1 MLDRDSLPA
10 VLRLL
15 DQALDLTLDERRA
28 WLARLRVDRP
38 ELAAGLEQML
48 AREPEL
54 DHGGFLLGG
63 ISSEIPEDTDQ
74 AAFGQGLAGRRLGAY
89 TLERLLGQGGM
100 GTVWLARRS
109 DGRYEGVAA
118 VKLLNLAL
126 LDPVGAERFRRE
138 GTVLARLDH
147 PNIARLLDAGVTDGG
162 QPYLVLEHVEGLPID
177 RYCEEHALD
186 PPARVTLFLQVLA
199 AVAQA
204 HASLIVHRDLKPS
217 NILVTADGVVKLLDF
232 GIAKL
237 LDPDDASADR
247 TALTE
252 AGGSPL
258 TPEYA
263 APEQVT
269 GGAVTT
275 ATDVYA
281 LGVVLYR
288 LLAGVHPTAA
298 PDDSAVQR
306 LRALVERDPAPLAG
320 LTGPY
325 AADLDTIVTKTLRK
339 EPVERYATVA
349 AFADD
354 LGRCL
359 RNEPVLARPA
369 TFRYRAGKFLRRHR
383 AAVAAA
389 TAGTFALVGL
399 TGVAVIQAG
408 EARSQRQEALRQ
420 RHEALHQR
428 DQARDEERRATASN
442 DLMNSVLQS
451 ISSSGKAFTT
461 LVLLDRG
468 RELLELAARDDPR
481 FAARMMVDFADH
493 YSDLAQPQRE
503 QSLLA
508 RAETLATERHD
519 FETAAHAACRLAKSF
534 NNFGTWDEASTPLD
548 RARHA
553 LARVPQARPEVRIAC
568 LAASSGLAA
577 LERRPDTALA
587 LSRALLTLADSM
599 GDTAS
604 SRYARV
610 TCHAAQTLATSGRL
624 QEALDLQ
631 RRCIQVLARVGQGR
645 TLAMA
650 DEVYYLADF
659 HVRLGEYRTADS
671 LLRIALEL
679 EGTINSGAAP
689 VWDMILERAD
699 LARELGRPDSARAGY
714 LRARMGVR
722 TSPDARSM
730 GTNVYVGLMK
740 LELEQRRPDLA
751 RRYLEEAREFFRSRP
766 WTLKRWQA
774 AIAAAEGN
782 ARVAHRLMREYLA
795 EAGPPPLWVR
805 HVPAA
810 FGAAAE
816 IALADGDAV
825 EADSLARLGLRL
837 ARERGYRETE
847 SAEEGG
853 VLMALARSRLA
864 LGDSAGAR
872 DALGRAVAGLR
883 HGLGPRHPRALQAE
897 AMLKP
902 VGGRVTAT
910 EAASR

>member
-1 MLDRDSLPA
+1 MIDRDSLPA

-54 DHGGFLLGG
+54 DYGGFLLGG

-74 AAFGQGLAGRRLGAY
+74 AAFGQGLAGRRIGAY
-89 TLERLLGQGGM
+89 TLERLLGHGGM

-369 TFRYRAGKFLRRHR
+369 TFRYRAGKFLRRYR
-383 AAVAAA
+383 APVAAGTVA
-389 TAGTFALVGL
+389 TVVLIGL
-399 TGVAVIQAG
+399 TVVAVLQTG
-408 EARSQRQEALRQ
+408 EARRQRQEALRQ
-420 RHEALHQR
+420 EREALQQR

-461 LVLLDRG
+461 LELVDRG
-468 RELLELAARDDPR
+468 RELLERDARADPR
-481 FAARMMVDFADH
+481 FAARMMVQFADH
-493 YSDLAQPQRE
+493 YGDLAQPERE

-519 FETAAHAACRLAKSF
+519 LETAAHAACRLAQSF
-534 NNFGTWDEASTPLD
+534 ADVGTWGDGRAPLD
-548 RARHA
+548 RAQRA

-577 LERRPDTALA
+577 FERRPDTALA
-587 LSRALLTLADSM
+587 LSRAILALADSI

-604 SRYARV
+604 SRYVRV
-610 TCHAAQTLATSGRL
+610 TGDAAATLAMSGRL
-624 QEALDLQ
+624 REALALQ
-631 RRCIQVLARVGQGR
+631 RRCIQVLEGTGQGR
-645 TLAMA
+645 TVAMA
-650 DEVYYLADF
+650 DAVYGLAEF

-671 LLRIALEL
+671 LLSMALNL
-679 EGTINSGAAP
+679 AGTINSGAAP
-689 VWDMILERAD
+689 MWDMIMDRAD
-699 LARELGRPDSARAGY
+699 VARELGRPDSARAGY
-714 LRARMGVR
+714 LRIRMGVR
-722 TSPDARSM
+722 TSPDLKTM
-730 GTNVYVGLMK
+730 GTWLYTGLMQF
-740 LELEQRRPDLA
+740 EIDQRRPDLA
-751 RRYLEEAREFFRSRP
+751 QRYLEEAKEFFSSRP
-766 WTLKRWQA
+766 WALKRWQA

-782 ARVAHRLMREYLA
+782 AGLAHRLMREYLA
-795 EAGPPPLWVR
+795 EAGPPPLWLR
-805 HVPAA
+805 HVPAV

-837 ARERGYRETE
+837 ARERGYLETE
-847 SAEEGG
+847 SAEAGG

-872 DALGRAVAGLR
+872 DALGRAIAGLR
-883 HGLGPRHPRALQAE
+883 NGLGPRHPRALQAE
-897 AMLKP
+897 AMLRA
-902 VGGRVTAT
+902 VGGRPA
-910 EAASR
+910 R